1 MRAAFVGGQP
11 WTKVLETTP
20 MRIPLTPWPRSP
32 FSWGGAGTPHPVARV
47 LAAFYLATTVL
58 GAENSE
64 VLRPASVA
72 VAVILCPA
80 GTAWEGAKAKAARPS
95 ALVVTAF

>member
-11 WTKVLETTP
+11 WTKVLETTT
-20 MRIPLTPWPRSP
+20 MRVPLTPWPRSP
-32 FSWGGAGTPHPVARV
+32 FSWGGAGMPHPVARV

-72 VAVILCPA
+72 VAVIRCPA
-80 GTAWEGAKAKAARPS
+80 AS
-95 ALVVTAF
+95 ALEVVKT

>member
-1 MRAAFVGGQP
+1 M
-11 WTKVLETTP
+11 
-20 MRIPLTPWPRSP
+20 
-32 FSWGGAGTPHPVARV
+32 PHPAARV
-47 LAAFYLATTVL
+47 LASCYLATTGL

-80 GTAWEGAKAKAARPS
+80 GTALEGANGKVARPS
-95 ALVVTAF
+95 ALVVTAFCPRTFLPSSPDGSE